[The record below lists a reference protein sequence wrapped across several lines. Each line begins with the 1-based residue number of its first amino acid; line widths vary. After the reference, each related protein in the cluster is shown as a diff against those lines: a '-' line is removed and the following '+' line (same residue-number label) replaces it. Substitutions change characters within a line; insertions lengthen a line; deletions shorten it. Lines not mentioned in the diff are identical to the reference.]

1 MALSL
6 TLLAGVVLYVAT
18 DRGAIVI
25 NSPDANIQIE
35 IRRHG
40 EDGGEIYRL
49 DAGKNRFSFRS
60 DKYEVVVKGADADQY
75 RIENGDIRLS
85 RGDEELV
92 SIKRLPA
99 NSEATAAS
107 KTEAFTSEQQAFF
120 DHVASLPGEKQVE
133 AVKQKLMEFNPG
145 FDGKLTSKIENDH
158 VVELQLVTDHV
169 TQIWPVRALADL
181 RELSCEGSD
190 IGKGRLEDLS
200 PLQGLSLTS
209 LECGKTRVSDLTP
222 LKNMPLARLGCNGT
236 NVTDLSPLTAA
247 PLVDLSFGNTR
258 VSDLSPLKG
267 MSLKHLVCGGTLV
280 TDLSPLKGK
289 RIGWLTVSGIPVRDL
304 SPIQGMPLRWL
315 VCQNMAV
322 SDLAPLKSATQIKKL
337 GIAGLKIIG
346 SDSPLDLSW
355 LKELPVEELSVSE
368 DAAMKK
374 APVLKELK
382 TLKTINDMP
391 AADFWKTHHGS
402 SARTFDL
409 TLPDKQR
416 PFVILDRN
424 GKVRTEVAHPVP
436 ARWPSSTGRQLKF
449 MATAR
454 FGLRKAWILA
464 KNTSRF
470 ERPRDIFPELSNSK
484 SK

>member
-1 MALSL
+1 MPWNPPSLPPSVEAQIPEEIDALCLKAMAKNPADRYQSMAEFAEAVERVLQSQEEAPPSTQPAGGGSKTRSRGWLLAAMALSL

-133 AVKQKLMEFNPG
+133 AVKQKLIEINPG
-145 FDGKLTSKIENDH
+145 FDGNLASKIENDH
-158 VVELQLVTDHV
+158 VVELQFLTDHV
-169 TQIWPVRALADL
+169 TQIWPVRALTHL
-181 RELSCEGSD
+181 RELTCEGSD
-190 IGKGRLEDLS
+190 VGKGRLEDLS

-236 NVTDLSPLTAA
+236 NVSDLSPLTEAA
-247 PLVDLSFGNTR
+247 TR
-258 VSDLSPLKG
+258 
-267 MSLKHLVCGGTLV
+267 
-280 TDLSPLKGK
+280 
-289 RIGWLTVSGIPVRDL
+289 R
-304 SPIQGMPLRWL
+304 
-315 VCQNMAV
+315 
-322 SDLAPLKSATQIKKL
+322 
-337 GIAGLKIIG
+337 
-346 SDSPLDLSW
+346 
-355 LKELPVEELSVSE
+355 
-368 DAAMKK
+368 
-374 APVLKELK
+374 
-382 TLKTINDMP
+382 
-391 AADFWKTHHGS
+391 
-402 SARTFDL
+402 
-409 TLPDKQR
+409 
-416 PFVILDRN
+416 
-424 GKVRTEVAHPVP
+424 
-436 ARWPSSTGRQLKF
+436 
-449 MATAR
+449 
-454 FGLRKAWILA
+454 
-464 KNTSRF
+464 
-470 ERPRDIFPELSNSK
+470 PELWEHACL
-484 SK
+484 